1 MSTEGHD
8 TIFRYDRINFMK
20 TIKHNTDHLIFAYLM
35 GELDD
40 TQKRALHQW
49 IDQSDKNKQQFIE
62 YSELWSLIAV
72 SCAEANYDE
81 KAAFDKFKSQ
91 IKKKEH
97 KLKHRFNFNWQSL
110 STRIT
115 SIAAAII
122 ILIALP
128 YITFRQGVN
137 TVKKQ
142 FSDITVKV
150 PMGSNTNIVLPDGT
164 KVKLNAGSE
173 LTYSQGFGMENRD
186 LKFTGE
192 GYFEVTKNPE
202 MPFTVSSQELSV
214 KVLGTIFNF
223 KNYKS
228 DDEAIICLRRGK
240 VQVNSHIGDC
250 QENIL
255 LPNEMAILNKRSKVL
270 THKKLHNSSPYEWT
284 KGFLFFDEELLPDIA
299 KELERAYGVS
309 ITLADKE
316 LEGVRFY
323 GNFVRKRQNIV
334 EVLDLLSRTNK
345 LAYSIEDKNIILTL
359 KR

>member
-1 MSTEGHD
+1 M
-8 TIFRYDRINFMK
+8 
-20 TIKHNTDHLIFAYLM
+20 
-35 GELDD
+35 
-40 TQKRALHQW
+40 
-49 IDQSDKNKQQFIE
+49 
-62 YSELWSLIAV
+62 
-72 SCAEANYDE
+72 
-81 KAAFDKFKSQ
+81 
-91 IKKKEH
+91 
-97 KLKHRFNFNWQSL
+97 
-110 STRIT
+110 
-115 SIAAAII
+115 
-122 ILIALP
+122 
-128 YITFRQGVN
+128 
-137 TVKKQ
+137 
-142 FSDITVKV
+142 
-150 PMGSNTNIVLPDGT
+150 
-164 KVKLNAGSE
+164 
-173 LTYSQGFGMENRD
+173 
-186 LKFTGE
+186 
-192 GYFEVTKNPE
+192 
-202 MPFTVSSQELSV
+202 
-214 KVLGTIFNF
+214 
-223 KNYKS
+223 S